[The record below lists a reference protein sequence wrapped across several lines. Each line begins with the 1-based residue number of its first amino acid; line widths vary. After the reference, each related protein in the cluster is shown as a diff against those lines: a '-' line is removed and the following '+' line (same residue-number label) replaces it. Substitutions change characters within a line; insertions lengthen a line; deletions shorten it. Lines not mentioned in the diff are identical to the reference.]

1 MGHGCAALRATSGG
15 RELQRRRR
23 HPTEPLGE
31 TLAAPDDPAAAAEA
45 AEQRVR
51 IYRALHRLPEPYR
64 EVALLRL
71 TGGLAFREIGE
82 IMGKSEKLG
91 ARNLFPRA

>member
-1 MGHGCAALRATSGG
+1 MW
-15 RELQRRRR
+15 
-23 HPTEPLGE
+23 
-31 TLAAPDDPAAAAEA
+31 
-45 AEQRVR
+45 

-82 IMGKSEKLG
+82 IMGKSENW
-91 ARNLFPRA
+91 ARVTFFRARERLQKEDLQ